1 MATMPRVPARRP
13 ALPILALL
21 AGLSPAMPAVTAA
34 SAPGQVTIYRCV
46 GADGQLT
53 LRDTPCAAGE
63 HQEARGML
71 RPQDPPPQPPAAA
84 PALPASSPVGPA
96 PPRVVVVHAP
106 TPTYECTTPD
116 GDRYT
121 SHNPAGN
128 PRWVPLWTL
137 GYPAWTSPRRPH
149 QRPMPPVRPAAAGT
163 SYGSG
168 LVYDGVGRPTPSAPA
183 DHSRLPALPPHV
195 GLAATPGTWIRDEC
209 RPLPQ
214 AEVCERLRDRHWE
227 LGRRYNSAL
236 QGERHAIDAEQRRI
250 DAQLAA
256 ECPP

>member
-34 SAPGQVTIYRCV
+34 SAPGQVTLYRCV

-84 PALPASSPVGPA
+84 PALPASSPVDPA

-121 SHNPAGN
+121 SHDPAGN

-137 GYPAWTSPRRPH
+137 GYPAYLPRNPLGDR
-149 QRPMPPVRPAAAGT
+149 
-163 SYGSG
+163 
-168 LVYDGVGRPTPSAPA
+168 VGAPRPTPPNDGPGAP
-183 DHSRLPALPPHV
+183 DLPPIV
-195 GLAATPGTWIRDEC
+195 GIAYTPGAW
-209 RPLPQ
+209 
-214 AEVCERLRDRHWE
+214 VRDRCVQ
-227 LGRRYNSAL
+227 LPRANACDILR
-236 QGERHAIDAEQRRI
+236 AEQRELRKEWF
-250 DAQLAA
+250 DAMPTRRA
-256 ECPP
+256 EVAEEERALESRVARTCAG